1 MKKIIFLLS
10 SIVVIVFLVLT
21 VILFKVKDTP
31 KKSNDNKVSEKK
43 DNKANDY
50 SQFSFYKKDNLQRYI
65 DYKKNNPSYSLED
78 VVTYVNL
85 NLDKEPY
92 TDTIKSEYLDTTYYI
107 VNKFNYLGSD
117 FIPND
122 LVLLDNKYAK
132 SGIYLVR
139 EAKDKLEIMLNDSVK
154 ENLKIRVSS
163 AYRSYTYQVNLY
175 NRYVRSD
182 GVALADTYSARPGYS
197 EHQSGLVVDLS
208 RNFESFDTFENT
220 DEYKWLVA
228 NSYKYRFILRYPK
241 GKEKI
246 TTYTFES
253 WHYRYIGVELAKKVH
268 DSGLTFDEYY
278 VRYLESSD

>member
-31 KKSNDNKVSEKK
+31 KKSNDNKVSDKK
-43 DNKANDY
+43 SNKSSDSY
-50 SQFSFYKKDNLQRYI
+50 GQFSYYKKDNLERYRE
-65 DYKKNNPSYSLED
+65 YKKNNPSYSLED

-92 TDTIKSEYLDTTYYI
+92 TDTVKSKYLDTTYYL

-139 EAKDKLEIMLNDSVK
+139 EAKDKLEEMLNDSVK

-228 NSYKYRFILRYPK
+228 NSYKYGFILRYPK
-241 GKEKI
+241 SKEKI

-253 WHYRYIGVELAKKVH
+253 WHYRYIGGELAKKVH

-278 VRYLESSD
+278 VRYLDK

>member
-43 DNKANDY
+43 DNKSNDY

-92 TDTIKSEYLDTTYYI
+92 TDTIKSKYLDTTYYI
-107 VNKFNYLGSD
+107 VNKFNYLGND

-182 GVALADTYSARPGYS
+182 GVTLADTYSARPGYS

-228 NSYKYRFILRYPK
+228 NSYKYGFILRYPK

-278 VRYLESSD
+278 VRYLENGD

>member
-43 DNKANDY
+43 DNKSNDY
-50 SQFSFYKKDNLQRYI
+50 SQFSYYKKDNLQRYI
-65 DYKKNNPSYSLED
+65 DYKKNNPSYSLEE

-92 TDTIKSEYLDTTYYI
+92 TDTVKSKYLDTTYYI

-228 NSYKYRFILRYPK
+228 NSYKYGFILRYPN

-278 VRYLESSD
+278 VRYLDK

>member
-92 TDTIKSEYLDTTYYI
+92 TDTIKSKYLDTTYYI

-228 NSYKYRFILRYPK
+228 NSYKYGFILRYPK

-278 VRYLESSD
+278 VRYLENGD

>member
-228 NSYKYRFILRYPK
+228 NSYKYGFILRYPK

>member
-92 TDTIKSEYLDTTYYI
+92 TDTIKSKYLDTTYYI

-220 DEYKWLVA
+220 DEYKWMVA
-228 NSYKYRFILRYPK
+228 NSYKYGFILRYPK

-278 VRYLESSD
+278 VRYLENGD

>member
-163 AYRSYTYQVNLY
+163 AYRSYTYQHKNKNLICCH
-175 NRYVRSD
+175 NRK
-182 GVALADTYSARPGYS
+182 ATYS
-197 EHQSGLVVDLS
+197 
-208 RNFESFDTFENT
+208 
-220 DEYKWLVA
+220 
-228 NSYKYRFILRYPK
+228 
-241 GKEKI
+241 
-246 TTYTFES
+246 
-253 WHYRYIGVELAKKVH
+253 
-268 DSGLTFDEYY
+268 
-278 VRYLESSD
+278 

>member
-10 SIVVIVFLVLT
+10 SIVVVVFLVLT

-43 DNKANDY
+43 DNKSNDY
-50 SQFSFYKKDNLQRYI
+50 SQFSYYKKDNLERYRE
-65 DYKKNNPSYSLED
+65 YKKNNPSYSLED

-92 TDTIKSEYLDTTYYI
+92 TDTVKSKYLDTTYYI

-117 FIPND
+117 FIPDD

-139 EAKDKLEIMLNDSVK
+139 EAKDKLEIMLNDSVR

-220 DEYKWLVA
+220 DEYKWMVA
-228 NSYKYRFILRYPK
+228 NSYKYGFILRYPK

-278 VRYLESSD
+278 VRYLENGD